1 MLIASE
7 RAAAKSSR
15 LQRSAESQRTEWFE
29 EKWPDACSYHHLTSL
44 CASSGGMQQSGMWN
58 VEIWGR
64 GVAKWAA
71 TPSQKW
77 RAALQRGQRRSTRS
91 SSRHRDWDWTPEYIG
106 ASDGD

>member
-1 MLIASE
+1 MATLIASE

-71 TPSQKW
+71 TSSQTVCLSVG
-77 RAALQRGQRRSTRS
+77 RIPNHFVERSVRV
-91 SSRHRDWDWTPEYIG
+91 
-106 ASDGD
+106 

>member
-58 VEIWGR
+58 VEI
-64 GVAKWAA
+64 
-71 TPSQKW
+71 
-77 RAALQRGQRRSTRS
+77 
-91 SSRHRDWDWTPEYIG
+91 
-106 ASDGD
+106 